1 MLLHVR
7 HQARWIVLAIVV
19 ALLAGAGL
27 YLQLR
32 TPMAAGIPANTG
44 AAHPVV
50 EGNRIV
56 DARSGRDFVPRG
68 VNWSSFEY
76 ACAQGWGMSALDN
89 LVARDPATTEARAI
103 AAWGANTVRLPLN
116 QDCWLGTRGAPV
128 SDQYEERTV
137 EGYRHDVHAFVTAL
151 NRAGIVVVLD
161 LHSRKR
167 IGQPEFGN
175 LAMPDSESIAFW
187 TSVATEY
194 AGNPSVMFD
203 AFNEPYSR
211 YSSSGADVLFD
222 LTWRCWRDG
231 GCQAPVEDDQ
241 AATLGQVTYPVQGM
255 AAMVSAIRDAGAEQP
270 ILLGGLDYAND
281 LRHWLE
287 FAPEDDQLVAA
298 FHSYDFKACG
308 DPDCWNDVIAPIAD
322 TVPVLTAELGARD
335 PEEGYV
341 GRYLDWSDEHGL
353 GVLFWVWADH
363 PADPMALVTD
373 ERGRL
378 TAYGRLARTWLT
390 GHRTG

>member
-1 MLLHVR
+1 MRQLWR
-7 HQARWIVLAIVV
+7 HARWFVLAVVV
-19 ALLAGAGL
+19 ALVAGGVL
-27 YLQLR
+27 WTQLR
-32 TPMAAGIPANTG
+32 NPSASFGAPDTG
-44 AAHPVV
+44 APHPVV
-50 EGNRIV
+50 DGNRIV

-76 ACAQGWGMSALDN
+76 ACAQGWGYSALDS
-89 LVARDPATTEARAI
+89 VTASDPYATTARAI
-103 AAWGANTVRLPLN
+103 ASWGTNTVRLPLN

-137 EGYRHDVHAFVTAL
+137 DGYRSEVHQFVTAL
-151 NRAGIVVVLD
+151 NRTGIVVVLD

-187 TSVATEY
+187 NSVAAEY
-194 AGNPSVMFD
+194 ADNPSVIFD

-211 YSSSGADVLFD
+211 YNASGSDLMFD
-222 LTWRCWRDG
+222 LSWPCWRDG
-231 GCQAPVEDDQ
+231 GCRAPTEDDQ
-241 AATLGQVTYPVQGM
+241 TATLGRVTYPVQGM
-255 AAMVSAIRDAGAEQP
+255 ADVVSAIRAAGAEQP

-281 LRHWLE
+281 LSHWLE

-298 FHSYDFKACG
+298 VHSYDFKACN
-308 DPDCWNDVIAPIAD
+308 DEACWNDVLSTLAD
-322 TVPVLTAELGARD
+322 SVPVLTSELGAD
-335 PEEGYV
+335 QPTDGYV
-341 GRYLDWSDEHGL
+341 ERYLAWSDEHDL

-373 ERGRL
+373 DRGRP
-378 TAYGRLARTWLT
+378 TDYGKLARGWLLEHAN
-390 GHRTG
+390 G